1 MNTQATTVHIV
12 DDDEAFRVALAR
24 LLRAAGHRVQTY
36 SCAKDFLDSAVISGP
51 GCVTVDLDMPGTN
64 GLELQDALAAMEN
77 PLPVIFLTGQGD
89 IPTTVRAMRRGAEDF
104 LTKLAPRE
112 ELLNAVT
119 RALARDVE
127 ERFRRNHV
135 REVRKRLTELSP
147 REREV
152 LALVVRGKLNKQIA
166 AELGIHERTVKLHRT
181 SITTKLRV
189 PSVAGLTLLVQEAA
203 YRAEGGLVR

>member
-1 MNTQATTVHIV
+1 MNTQPATVHIV
-12 DDDEAFRVALAR
+12 DDEEPFRAALAR
-24 LLRAAGHRVQTY
+24 LLRVTDHRVQTY
-36 SCAKDFLDSAVISGP
+36 SCAKDFLDSSAITGP
-51 GCVTVDLDMPGTN
+51 GCVIVDLCMPGTN

-77 PLPVIFLTGQGD
+77 PLPVIFLSGQGD
-89 IPTTVRAMRRGAEDF
+89 IPTSVRAMRRGAEDF

-119 RALARDVE
+119 RALARDE
-127 ERFRRNHV
+127 MERSQRNHV
-135 REVRKRLTELSP
+135 RELRKRLAELSH

-152 LALVVRGKLNKQIA
+152 LALVVRGKMNKQIA

-189 PSVAGLTLLVQEAA
+189 PSVAELTLLVQEAD
-203 YRAEGGLVR
+203 REKPI